1 MFTGGKYSFQIF
13 AQPDHTV
20 MNADVLKCWQEN
32 FLIGKITKQQF
43 LTDFLTVV
51 TLFMVRVNS
60 ELIWRLYR
68 FILPVFT
75 FILKVSTVAW
85 RPYSP
90 LEQEYQTINL
100 QLNIFLAIPKIK
112 TAILLFEMWKA
123 LTKPNL

>member
-1 MFTGGKYSFQIF
+1 
-13 AQPDHTV
+13 
-20 MNADVLKCWQEN
+20 
-32 FLIGKITKQQF
+32 
-43 LTDFLTVV
+43 
-51 TLFMVRVNS
+51 MVRVNS

-68 FILPVFT
+68 FILTVFT

>member
-1 MFTGGKYSFQIF
+1 
-13 AQPDHTV
+13 
-20 MNADVLKCWQEN
+20 
-32 FLIGKITKQQF
+32 
-43 LTDFLTVV
+43 
-51 TLFMVRVNS
+51 MVRVNS

-68 FILPVFT
+68 FILTVFT

-85 RPYSP
+85 RSYSP